1 MERCLVEGGRP
12 SILVSSSGG
21 LVSDEITY
29 CSDTSGDPLIDR
41 GNDILQI
48 LTFIKKPMLSDFS
61 GMIMQVSQVH
71 PIYEVIAHQCYWYFW
86 IIKHVAKELWK
97 AQIDPPQMVFTS
109 HPAGWIQNVVIQKEM
124 KDVQKIIQGYFSLP
138 PPACVSILDMNT
150 QIQDMKRR
158 MEAMKRENERLQ
170 QELREEY
177 AKGSKSR

>member
-1 MERCLVEGGRP
+1 MERCLVEGGQP

-21 LVSDEITY
+21 LASDEITY
-29 CSDTSGDPLIDR
+29 CSDTGGDPLIDR
-41 GNDILQI
+41 GDDILQT

-71 PIYEVIAHQCYWYFW
+71 PIYEVIAHQCYWYCW
-86 IIKHVAKELWK
+86 IIKHVSKELWK

-109 HPAGWIQNVVIQKEM
+109 RPASWIQNVVIQKEM
-124 KDVQKIIQGYFSLP
+124 KDVQKIIQAYFSLP
-138 PPACVSILDMNT
+138 PPTCVSILDMNT

-170 QELREEY
+170 QELKEEY